1 MGLATGAWVGLSGVG
16 GCDGKG
22 RVCTDSYIIPSHIIN
37 HREAKSFTAEEK
49 QVQASTV
56 LLAALCVPP
65 TPSEDGEGGAG
76 PGGVSSADAM
86 LNEGTWIIWS
96 RVCTWVGDG

>member
-1 MGLATGAWVGLSGVG
+1 MQYTESHTISSHL
-16 GCDGKG
+16 
-22 RVCTDSYIIPSHIIN
+22 IPSHPIN
-37 HREAKSFTAEEK
+37 DRREAKSFTAEEK

-86 LNEGTWIIWS
+86 LNEGTWGGHG
-96 RVCTWVGDG
+96 RVGGCTYVGG